1 MFDRYLSIAVP
12 PQPKDEVTLYGF
24 VLGQPG
30 DITVNFTANPRP
42 SNVAWKLDS
51 ETELQVEPFSSRSSD
66 PRVEVTELRN
76 TVISYYFFLFPV
88 AILIFFFFK

>member
-76 TVISYYFFLFPV
+76 TVISYYFCFLSQRND
-88 AILIFFFFK
+88 FFFFK